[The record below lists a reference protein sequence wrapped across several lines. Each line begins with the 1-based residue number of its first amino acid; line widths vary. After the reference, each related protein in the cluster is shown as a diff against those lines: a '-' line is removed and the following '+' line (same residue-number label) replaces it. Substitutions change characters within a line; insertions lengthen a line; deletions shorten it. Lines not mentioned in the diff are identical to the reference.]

1 MRTSH
6 VSPNAS
12 WVSEYKHLYLFYL
25 GTLGNP
31 LMLGG
36 FSYKMTSFEAIQVFF
51 FLLSGSC
58 LSWYLSLRDSCHCL
72 SKGVSTSEWSHND
85 TIILRRANSA
95 RLIYKVTQ
103 PCLGHL
109 HSSIAERYFL
119 LQPFGPK
126 NHIHVT
132 EKSTRR
138 SVLHQ
143 RCYRAVLLGVN

>member
-51 FLLSGSC
+51 FP
-58 LSWYLSLRDSCHCL
+58 
-72 SKGVSTSEWSHND
+72 SEWKLFELVSE
-85 TIILRRANSA
+85 SE
-95 RLIYKVTQ
+95 
-103 PCLGHL
+103 G
-109 HSSIAERYFL
+109 L
-119 LQPFGPK
+119 LPLP
-126 NHIHVT
+126 
-132 EKSTRR
+132 E
-138 SVLHQ
+138 
-143 RCYRAVLLGVN
+143 